1 MGNSRQVWEKIPCR
15 QRGIRSAYQ
24 QQAAPTASIEA
35 ARNLRL
41 NDIEA
46 WIVRAVALLE
56 DVRLFHN
63 RGRG

>member
-1 MGNSRQVWEKIPCR
+1 MGNSRQACGKSPCQR
-15 QRGIRSAYQ
+15 RGIRSAHQ
-24 QQAAPTASIEA
+24 QQMAPTASIEA

-46 WIVRAVALLE
+46 WTVRAVALLE